1 MPKPRRL
8 LSEER
13 RRQILEWVE
22 ADGNVTTGALLQK
35 LDVSPMTLWRDLAWL
50 EDNSLIKRTRGG
62 ALSTNFN
69 LQGFSGRHQM
79 TADPSVDDPRVDER
93 RLSIA
98 RRAVE
103 LYVRDGQTLVLEDGP
118 ITRRIPNLLHHSE
131 LRLASPSLG
140 MLALLARR
148 NADQEVFSCGGVLD
162 SELLT
167 FRGAEAEA
175 FFTRLHSDCYFL
187 SLQVGQTRSSAARHS
202 LDRINKAMMRSSERN
217 VLLAESGDLSRLDI
231 TQQAL
236 PELAHTVVTDDYLP
250 EETHQRLLRHGID
263 VVRASEGHDTQ
274 TPEAMDRAG

>member
-50 EDNSLIKRTRGG
+50 EENSLIKRTRGG
-62 ALSTNFN
+62 ALSTNFH
-69 LQGFSGRHQM
+69 LQGFSGRPQVESNSVN
-79 TADPSVDDPRVDER
+79 DPQVDER
-93 RLSIA
+93 RQRIA

-103 LYVRDGQTLVLEDGP
+103 MYVRDGQTLVIEDGP
-118 ITRRIPNLLHHSE
+118 IGRRLPGLLNHKE

-148 NADQEVFSCGGVLD
+148 NADQEIFSCGGVLD
-162 SELLT
+162 TELLL

-175 FFTRLHSDCYFL
+175 FFARLPSDCCFL
-187 SLQVGQTRSSAARHS
+187 SAHGNLSRSTVARNSLERMARSMMRAARQN
-202 LDRINKAMMRSSERN
+202 I
-217 VLLAESGDLSRLDI
+217 LLAESHELSRLDLS
-231 TQQAL
+231 QGDL
-236 PELAHTVVTDDYLP
+236 PEMVHAIVTDEALP
-250 EETHQRLLRHGID
+250 EETLERLLRQGVQ
-263 VVRASEGHDTQ
+263 VVKDGA
-274 TPEAMDRAG
+274 PEVSVPLQQSV